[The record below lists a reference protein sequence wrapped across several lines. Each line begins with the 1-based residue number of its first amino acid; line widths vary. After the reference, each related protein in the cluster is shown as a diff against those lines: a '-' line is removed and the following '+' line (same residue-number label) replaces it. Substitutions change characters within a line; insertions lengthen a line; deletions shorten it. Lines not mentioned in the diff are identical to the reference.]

1 MSDERVEKISSDDMR
16 LLYIVLDNF
25 YRVCRGHTNNLKPV
39 DFENAKRIRE
49 YLSLSFDDVAVLKEP
64 EIFPEEDEPIT
75 RVSAARLQDS
85 IDDMTICHDKL
96 DDKNWSVAEGDM
108 LSKRQMVKPRI
119 ERIGTL
125 CSDKD

>member
-1 MSDERVEKISSDDMR
+1 MSDEQTNEISSDDMR

-25 YRVCRGHTNNLKPV
+25 YRVCRGHVNNLKPV
-39 DFENAKRIRE
+39 DFKDAKRIRE
-49 YLSLSFDDVAVLKEP
+49 YLSLSFESVAVLKEP
-64 EIFPEEDEPIT
+64 EIFPDEDEPIT

-85 IDDMTICHDKL
+85 IDDMTISHDKL
-96 DDKNWSVAEGDM
+96 DDKNWSIAEGDM

-125 CSDKD
+125 CSDDD

>member
-1 MSDERVEKISSDDMR
+1 MSDEQKNEISSDDMR

-25 YRVCRGHTNNLKPV
+25 YRVCRGHVNNLKPV
-39 DFENAKRIRE
+39 VFENAKRVRE

-64 EIFPEEDEPIT
+64 EIFPDEDEPIT
-75 RVSAARLQDS
+75 RVSLARIQDS
-85 IDDMTICHDKL
+85 IDDMTISHDKL
-96 DDKNWSVAEGDM
+96 DDKNWSIAEGDM

-125 CSDKD
+125 CSDDD

>member
-1 MSDERVEKISSDDMR
+1 MSDEQKNEISSDDMR

-25 YRVCRGHTNNLKPV
+25 YRVCRGQTNNLKPV
-39 DFENAKRIRE
+39 DFENAKRVRE

-64 EIFPEEDEPIT
+64 EIFPAEDEPIT
-75 RVSAARLQDS
+75 RVSLARIQDS
-85 IDDMTICHDKL
+85 IDDMTISHDKL
-96 DDKNWSVAEGDM
+96 DDKNWSIAEGDM

-125 CSDKD
+125 CSDDD